1 MKVPDIRTSS
11 IVLAAVVTLCGVGSI
26 ANGSDQLQSTHTVD
40 VVAANYEQL
49 PPPSEP
55 VRIRWDFSDGTEFI
69 YNLRQTVDSVSL
81 FPGDDSEEP
90 KRMTVLGTM
99 EFKAQ
104 GDHVAKIVFTQDEA
118 IIEGV
123 PEDENAK
130 EKFKGRP
137 MVVPGLKE
145 DGTMPSAQNQQ
156 STLFRLLFP
165 LPSEPLGVGQT
176 ATIPFQFPVNVFGS
190 PLAADGRVKLTL
202 TGLVYVRG
210 FTCAQIDYV
219 VEVDEVELPEE
230 IETEFNFAM
239 SGIGRYFFDIE
250 AGRLVESSAAVIT
263 EMEAEI
269 PAEYLSQMADDGD
282 VPVNSTMRMSNDTLI
297 QLTSD

>member
-1 MKVPDIRTSS
+1 MMVPNMRTSS
-11 IVLAAVVTLCGVGSI
+11 VVLAVAVAFCGASSS
-26 ANGSDQLQSTHTVD
+26 ATGSDPLQSAYTVD

-49 PPPSEP
+49 PPPTEP
-55 VRIRWDFSDGTEFI
+55 VKIRWDFSDGSEYI
-69 YNLRQTVDSVSL
+69 YDLRQTSDTASV
-81 FPGDDSEEP
+81 FPGDEPEEP
-90 KRMTVLGTM
+90 KRVIVVATM

-104 GDHVAKIVFTQDEA
+104 ADHVAKIVFTQNDT
-118 IIEGV
+118 IVEGM

-130 EKFKGRP
+130 KRLKGRP

-165 LPSEPLGVGQT
+165 LPPEPLGVGQT

-190 PLAADGRVKLTL
+190 PLSADGRVNLTL

-210 FTCAQIDYV
+210 KTCAQVDYV

-250 AGRLVESSAAVIT
+250 GGRLVESSSAVAT
-263 EMEAEI
+263 SMEAEF
-269 PAEYLSQMADDGD
+269 PEEYMSEMADDD
-282 VPVNSTMRMSNDTLI
+282 VPIDPTMRMSSDMLI

>member
-1 MKVPDIRTSS
+1 MVVPTKRSS
-11 IVLAAVVTLCGVGSI
+11 AIILAAAVAFCGTGST
-26 ANGSDQLQSTHTVD
+26 ANGSDELRSAHTAD

-55 VRIRWDFSDGTEFI
+55 VQIRWDFSDGSE
-69 YNLRQTVDSVSL
+69 YSYDLRQTADSVSL
-81 FPGDDSEEP
+81 FPGDEPEEP
-90 KRMTVLGTM
+90 KRMIVVGSM

-104 GDHVAKIVFTQDEA
+104 GDHVAKIVFTQNET
-118 IIEGV
+118 IIEGM
-123 PEDENAK
+123 PDDENAK
-130 EKFKGRP
+130 NMFKGRP

-165 LPSEPLGVGQT
+165 LPGEPLEVGQT

-190 PLAADGRVKLTL
+190 PLSADGRAKLTL

-210 FTCAQIDYV
+210 KTCAQVDYV
-219 VEVDEVELPEE
+219 IEVDEVELPEE
-230 IETEFNFAM
+230 IKTEFSFAM

-250 AGRLVESSAAVIT
+250 AGRLVESSAAVVT
-263 EMEAEI
+263 SMEAEL
-269 PAEYLSQMADDGD
+269 PEEYMSEMAGDDA
-282 VPVNSTMRMSNDTLI
+282 PVNRTMSMSSDTLI